1 VVPTRSIPSTR
12 APLREK
18 GDLGNGVTVRLSDIQ
33 QVDGEARG
41 PGEVA
46 GPALRVSIEV
56 QNSTNNEV
64 SMELALANLY
74 YGRNRTP
81 ASPLSGPGL
90 RTFPPMIAAGKA
102 ASARYVFGVPKQGRN
117 PLAVEFS
124 YTVEA
129 PTVIFEGNL

>member
-1 VVPTRSIPSTR
+1 MS
-12 APLREK
+12 
-18 GDLGNGVTVRLSDIQ
+18 VRVSNIQ
-33 QVDGEARG
+33 QVDGEAQG

-56 QNSTNNEV
+56 QNSTDNEI

-74 YGRNRTP
+74 YGTDRTP
-81 ASPLSGPGL
+81 ASALSGPGV
-90 RTFPPMIAAGKA
+90 RPFPETIESDKA
-102 ASARYVFGVPKQGRN
+102 ATAQYVFGVPKQSRN

>member
-1 VVPTRSIPSTR
+1 
-12 APLREK
+12 
-18 GDLGNGVTVRLSDIQ
+18 VTVRVSDIQ
-33 QVDGEARG
+33 QVDGEAQG

-56 QNSTNNEV
+56 QNSTDNEI

-74 YGRNRTP
+74 FGPDRAP
-81 ASPLSGPGL
+81 ASSLSGPGL
-90 RTFPPMIAAGKA
+90 RAFPPKIASGKS